1 MPISSD
7 EYDIERDRLSKVVDI
22 VRKHISSLGSELI
35 QDEKKQAE
43 FKKFLW
49 DSHTEMDPG
58 ELASMMSNND
68 VEISILMSRGAY
80 LQKLYK
86 IQNKPY
92 FGRIVFDSDEGERQ
106 DIYIGIT
113 HVEDNLEYYVH
124 DWRSPIASMF
134 YDYELGN
141 ASYEAPQGVISG
153 TILKKRQYTIE
164 DAKLLHI
171 FDNEIN
177 IDDELLQEV
186 LADDTSDKMKNIVN
200 TIQREQNQII
210 RNTRDKNLIVEG
222 IAGSGKT
229 SVALHRIAFLL
240 YKIKELTSNDIL
252 IFSPNKVFSEYIS
265 NVLPELGESN
275 TLQTTYHDYIK
286 NYLQEF
292 KDVQT
297 FTDFIEDFYHGNV
310 IDYRLKKYKQGDD
323 IANDIDKF
331 INNYVNNSSFVN
343 DIVNRDFTITHEELN
358 NLLHNKYK
366 HFPLFKRIDV
376 IAEKICDWYYNGKY
390 NKKKSVIKMLYDN
403 FNRKKDYLGIYSEFF
418 NSEYSHIKC
427 NVGLNKKFIHYEDA
441 IIYIYIKFL
450 LDEIDYNTSIQEIV
464 IDEAQDYT
472 RLQYML
478 LLKIFRNAS
487 YTILGDVN
495 QTINP
500 YYHYESLDILT
511 SVFDKSRYLQLLK
524 TYRSSPEIIEYT
536 NKILNLDYVS
546 AIRRQ
551 NYLPVVEQN
560 DILYLERDLNDLIS
574 NYKSVAIITKT
585 EEETNRIYIRLKDK
599 FNITPIINGDDK
611 FDRKLV
617 VLPVYIA
624 KGLEFDSVIVYSEN
638 NSFFNEE
645 DKYLFYVACTRCQ
658 HQLIIMRGN

>member
-7 EYDIERDRLSKVVDI
+7 EYDIERKRLSLVVDI
-22 VRKHISSLGSELI
+22 VRKRISLLGSELI

-49 DSHTEMDPG
+49 DSHTEMDPS

-68 VEISILMSRGAY
+68 VEISILMARGAY
-80 LQKLYK
+80 LQKLYR

-92 FGRIVFDSDEGERQ
+92 FGRIVFDSDEDGRQ

-240 YKIKELTSNDIL
+240 YKIKDLTSNDIL

-265 NVLPELGESN
+265 NVLPELGENN
-275 TLQTTYHDYIK
+275 TLQTTYHDYMS
-286 NYLQEF
+286 NYLEEF
-292 KDVQT
+292 KSIQS
-297 FTDFIEDFYHGNV
+297 FTDFIEEYYHGNV
-310 IDYRLKKYKQGDD
+310 IDNKLKIYKQSDE
-323 IANDIDKF
+323 IASDIDKF
-331 INNYVNNSSFVN
+331 ILDYVNNSYFIN
-343 DIVNRDFTITHEELN
+343 DIINRDFSITCNELN
-358 NLLHNKYK
+358 DLLHNKYK
-366 HFPLFKRIDV
+366 HFPLFKRINV
-376 IAEKICDWYYNGKY
+376 IAEKICDWYYRGKY
-390 NKKKSVIKMLYDN
+390 NKKKSIIKMLYDN
-403 FNRKKDYLGIYSEFF
+403 FNRKKDYINIYSEFF
-418 NSEYSHIKC
+418 NSEYSRIKC
-427 NVGLNKKFIHYEDA
+427 NVVLNKRYINYEDA

-450 LDEIDYNTSIQEIV
+450 LDEVDYNTSIQQIV

-472 RLQYML
+472 KVQYML

-500 YYHYESLDILT
+500 YYHYESLDVLT
-511 SVFDKSRYLQLLK
+511 NIFDESRYLQLLK
-524 TYRSSPEIIEYT
+524 TYRSSPEIIDYT
-536 NKILNLDYVS
+536 NRILNLDYVS

-551 NYLPVVEQN
+551 NYLPV
-560 DILYLERDLNDLIS
+560 LERDNIIYLEEDLNNLIS
-574 NYKSVAIITKT
+574 KYKSIAIITKT
-585 EEETNRIYIRLKDK
+585 EDETNKIYDKLKAN
-599 FNITPIINGDDK
+599 FSITPITNGNDK

-658 HQLIIMRGN
+658 HQLIINKI